1 MIVKLDATLIGLKKS
16 IENTFCVN
24 KKIRGQLKN
33 LPSVINWK
41 YIWRNYCLMFDGL
54 KLLEPNKSLR
64 DYGIKNKSELTF
76 CKIYFRKKLNKQIF
90 SFNFLNKNIYII
102 NNTND
107 NNINKNN

>member
-1 MIVKLDATLIGLKKS
+1 VIVKLDATLIGLKKS

-76 CKIYFRKKLNKQIF
+76 CKIYFRKKLNK
-90 SFNFLNKNIYII
+90 
-102 NNTND
+102 
-107 NNINKNN
+107 